1 MSKKIKIT
9 ESQLK
14 TLLERK
20 HSYKEQ
26 ANEEKFDEMDQIEDK
41 DKEKIEVEEET
52 PVVNESIEKIK
63 SNFRRF
69 L

>member
-41 DKEKIEVEEET
+41 DKEEIEVEEET

-63 SNFRRF
+63 SNFKRF

>member
-41 DKEKIEVEEET
+41 DKEKVEVEEET